1 MERRGIMAQ
10 GRQQNNAAWPRYVQ
24 SAVVQQAAAPAPRAV
39 CEQLEQM
46 NRRLAAAQAEIRR
59 YQTRLFACERQMIAL
74 RKENAELEAAC
85 EQAQEE
91 TLQLRAAL
99 QDARAAE
106 PERPETPAAEEQAA
120 APENPEES
128 APPEPSQ
135 ETAPQPAEPEPEWQ
149 PKTELEHL
157 SVELIKWF
165 DEMMDT

>member
-1 MERRGIMAQ
+1 MAQ
-10 GRQQNNAAWPRYVQ
+10 GRQQNNAVWPRYVQ
-24 SAVVQQAAAPAPRAV
+24 PAIVQQAVAAPGPRAV
-39 CEQLEQM
+39 CEQLEQL
-46 NRRLAAAQAEIRR
+46 NRKLAAAHAEIRR

-91 TLQLRAAL
+91 ALQLRAAL
-99 QDARAAE
+99 QDAHAAE
-106 PERPETPAAEEQAA
+106 PEQPDAPAAAAAEEQAA
-120 APENPEES
+120 PEPPEEPAAPE
-128 APPEPSQ
+128 PEPPQ
-135 ETAPQPAEPEPEWQ
+135 ESAPQPAEPEWQ